1 MTKLSTLQRINVHQ
15 YDLSN
20 IKVLRQVIIS
30 PKSSPTAQN
39 LFRLCSY
46 YHYVILYVPLKSL
59 PVFSILTSDL
69 IYPARK
75 DSSSYFSQ

>member
-46 YHYVILYVPLKSL
+46 YHYYVILYVPPLKACL
-59 PVFSILTSDL
+59 CFLYLLL
-69 IYPARK
+69 I
-75 DSSSYFSQ
+75 